1 MRKSLLDITQ
11 DILNDLDADAVNSIN
26 DTIESQQVA
35 QIIRTCYENL
45 IAPRNWPH
53 LKKIIQLEAADDI
66 NKPNYLRVP
75 ASIKEVESIR
85 YDCQK
90 LDEDRIQF
98 KEIKWKEP
106 DSFLRL
112 VSQRNSTLSTV
123 STVVDFSGTQLLIL
137 NNQHPTYYTSF
148 DDDYVVFDSYDEAVD
163 STLKKSKSQCI
174 AYVHP
179 TWEHVDDFIPDLP
192 TEAFPALIEEAKST
206 SFVVVKQVANQK
218 AEQKARKQER
228 WLSRKAWQVKG
239 GIVYP
244 NYGRRR

>member
-11 DILNDLDADAVNSIN
+11 DILNDMDADAVNSIN
-26 DTIESQQVA
+26 DTVESQQVA
-35 QIIRTCYENL
+35 QIIRTCYEGL

-53 LKKIIQLEAADDI
+53 LKKLIQLEAADDI
-66 NKPNYLRVP
+66 SKPNYLRVP
-75 ASIKEVESIR
+75 SLIKEVEVVS

-90 LDEDRIQF
+90 ADENKIQF
-98 KEIKWKEP
+98 RELKYKEP

-112 VSQRNSTLSTV
+112 VSQRNSSLSTV
-123 STVVDFSGTQLLIL
+123 STVTDFSGTQLLII
-137 NNQHPTYYTSF
+137 NNQAPTYYTSF
-148 DDDYVVFDSYDEAVD
+148 DDDYVVADSYDSAVD

-179 TWEHVDDFIPDLP
+179 VWEHVDDFIPDLP

-206 SFVVVKQVANQK
+206 AFVVIKQAANQK
-218 AEQKARKQER
+218 AEAKARKQER